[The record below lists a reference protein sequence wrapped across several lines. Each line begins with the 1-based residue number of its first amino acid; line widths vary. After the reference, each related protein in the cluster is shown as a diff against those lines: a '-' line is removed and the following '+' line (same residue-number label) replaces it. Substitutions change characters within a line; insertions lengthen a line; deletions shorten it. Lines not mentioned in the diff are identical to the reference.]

1 MGKPGLR
8 LVSNAWKACEASNED
23 GLSNPAF
30 SLVHKGFTASIE
42 VTS

>member
-1 MGKPGLR
+1 MSDIASAAGNELQVLR
-8 LVSNAWKACEASNED
+8 A
-23 GLSNPAF
+23 AF